1 MGSKQVREAS
11 GAALVARIRADMDAE
26 GLVPD
31 GREEELLA
39 VAEALQDRIVELEAA
54 IAADGL
60 RHVSE
65 SGMVR
70 LHPAVAEVRQT
81 RTALV
86 RALAGIQMSES
97 VKDPVKQK
105 AAEARWRAHN
115 IAKNAAG

>member
-1 MGSKQVREAS
+1 MAEDDS

-39 VAEALQDRIVELEAA
+39 VAEALQDRIVELEAL

-60 RHVSE
+60 RHVSD

-81 RTALV
+81 RMALT
-86 RALAGIQMSES
+86 RALAGIQLADEGS
-97 VKDPVKQK
+97 KDPAKQR
-105 AAEARWRAHN
+105 AAQTRWRAHN
-115 IAKNAAG
+115 MAKNAAG